1 MIVEVGQIR
10 DLFRYPVKSMA
21 GVAVASAVLGWHG
34 LEGDRRFAFRRT
46 TDTNGFP
53 WLTASRLPSLL
64 LYQPFGHDTNAK
76 EPSPTHVRTP
86 EGLDLALRSEEL
98 RTHIAHRFGS
108 DLALMKLDHGIF
120 DAASISVITLAT
132 ILGVERGAGTTL
144 DVRRFRPNI
153 VLETHER
160 QPFSEDNW
168 IGGTLVF
175 GEGES
180 GAAVNVTI
188 RDERCMMINLDP
200 DTAKQDP
207 AVMKAVVR
215 MNQNNAGVYGTVVRE
230 GIISV
235 GQRVKLILESDR

>member
-10 DLFRYPVKSMA
+10 ELFRYPVKSMA
-21 GVAVASAVLGWHG
+21 GVAVASALLGWHG
-34 LEGDRRFAFRRT
+34 LEGDRRFAFRRM
-46 TDTNGFP
+46 TDNTGFP

-86 EGLDLALRSEEL
+86 EGVDLALRGEEL
-98 RTHIAHRFGS
+98 RADISHRFGS
-108 DLALMKLDHGIF
+108 DVELMKLNHGIF

-132 ILGVERGAGTTL
+132 ILGVESGAGTKH

-153 VLETHER
+153 VLEAHEG
-160 QPFSEDNW
+160 QPFGEDNW
-168 IGGTLVF
+168 LGGTVVF
-175 GEGES
+175 GDSEA
-180 GAAVNVTI
+180 GAAINVTI

-207 AVMKAVVR
+207 AVMRAVVR
-215 MNQNNAGVYGTVVRE
+215 MNQNHAGVYATVVRE
-230 GIISV
+230 GISSV
-235 GQRVKLILESDR
+235 GQPVKLFLRSDR